1 MKRIFIF
8 ALSILILAQ
17 AHAFSQAE
25 AQSSADII
33 TVSVSTVSPT
43 YQTGDIVEIYGSVSV
58 SSDPLKAF
66 DVALIVKAP
75 NGNLIQ
81 VAQITPGADGYYSK
95 SIQSSE
101 SWKEGTYTVTANYDI
116 KSASTS
122 FSFNAV
128 GAAAIDEVVE
138 AAEEVAEAAEAVA
151 GEVAEAA
158 EAVAGE
164 VVEAAE
170 EVAEVIGVA
179 AGGLVCGSGTHEAD
193 GFCIPDGS
201 DSFGL
206 TYDSASVNGLIL
218 TAAIAFGIAVAIIIT
233 LRLIGKAGGSR

>member
-1 MKRIFIF
+1 MKRVAIF

-17 AHAFSQAE
+17 AYAFSQAE

-33 TVSVSTVSPT
+33 TVSVSTVSPD
-43 YQTGDIVEIYGSVSV
+43 YKTGDIVEIYGSVSMV
-58 SSDPLKAF
+58 SDPLRAY

-75 NGNLIQ
+75 NGNFIEI
-81 VAQITPGADGYYSK
+81 AQITPGADGYYSK

-122 FSFNAV
+122 FSFSTV
-128 GAAAIDEVVE
+128 GSAAIDEVVE

-151 GEVAEAA
+151 EEVVEAA
-158 EAVAGE
+158 EAVAEE
-164 VVEAAE
+164 VVEAA
-170 EVAEVIGVA
+170 
-179 AGGLVCGSGTHEAD
+179 GGLACGSGTHEAD

-206 TYDSASVNGLIL
+206 EYDSTSTGGLIL
-218 TAAIAFGIAVAIIIT
+218 TAAIAFGIAVAIIIA

>member
-25 AQSSADII
+25 AQSSADIV

-43 YQTGDIVEIYGSVSV
+43 YQTGDIVEIYGSVSMV
-58 SSDPLKAF
+58 SDPLRAY

-75 NGNLIQ
+75 NGNFIE

-95 SIQSSE
+95 SVQSSE

-122 FSFNAV
+122 FSFSTV
-128 GAAAIDEVVE
+128 KAAAIDEVVE

-151 GEVAEAA
+151 GEVVEAA
-158 EAVAGE
+158 EAVVGE
-164 VVEAAE
+164 VVEAA
-170 EVAEVIGVA
+170 
-179 AGGLVCGSGTHEAD
+179 GGLACGSGTHEAD

-201 DSFGL
+201 DSFRL
-206 TYDSASVNGLIL
+206 EYDSASTGGLIL
-218 TAAIAFGIAVAIIIT
+218 TASIAFGIAVAIIIV

>member
-1 MKRIFIF
+1 MKRIAIF

-17 AHAFSQAE
+17 AYAFSQAE
-25 AQSSADII
+25 AQSSAGII

-43 YQTGDIVEIYGSVSV
+43 YQTGDIVEIYGSVSF
-58 SSDPLKAF
+58 SSDPLRAY

-75 NGNLIQ
+75 NGNFIE
-81 VAQITPGADGYYSK
+81 VAQVTPGSDGYYSK

-122 FSFNAV
+122 FSFSTA
-128 GAAAIDEVVE
+128 GAIDEVVE
-138 AAEEVAEAAEAVA
+138 AAEEVVDAVEAVA

-158 EAVAGE
+158 EG
-164 VVEAAE
+164 VVEAV
-170 EVAEVIGVA
+170 EVATE
-179 AGGLVCGSGTHEAD
+179 GLACGSGTHEAD

-206 TYDSASVNGLIL
+206 SYDSASVNGLIL
-218 TAAIAFGIAVAIIIT
+218 TAAIAFGIAVAIIIA
-233 LRLIGKAGGSR
+233 LRLIGKAGRSS

>member
-1 MKRIFIF
+1 MKRIAIF
-8 ALSILILAQ
+8 ALSILVLTQ
-17 AHAFSQAE
+17 AYAFSQAD
-25 AQSSADII
+25 AQSRADLI

-43 YQTGDIVEIYGSVSV
+43 YQTGDIVEIYGSVSF
-58 SSDPLKAF
+58 SSDPLRAY

-75 NGNLIQ
+75 NGNFIE

-122 FSFNAV
+122 FSFSTV
-128 GAAAIDEVVE
+128 GSAAIDEVVE

-151 GEVAEAA
+151 E
-158 EAVAGE
+158 E
-164 VVEAAE
+164 VVEAAGAVAE
-170 EVAEVIGVA
+170 EVVEA
-179 AGGLVCGSGTHEAD
+179 AGGLACGSGTHEAD

-206 TYDSASVNGLIL
+206 EYDSTSTGGLIL
-218 TAAIAFGIAVAIIIT
+218 TAAIAFGIAVAIIIA

>member
-25 AQSSADII
+25 AQSSADIV

-43 YQTGDIVEIYGSVSV
+43 YQTGDIVEIYGSVSMV
-58 SSDPLKAF
+58 SDPLRAY

-75 NGNLIQ
+75 NGNFIEIAQ
-81 VAQITPGADGYYSK
+81 VTPGADGYYSK

-122 FSFNAV
+122 FSFSTV
-128 GAAAIDEVVE
+128 KAAAIDEVVE

-158 EAVAGE
+158 EAVAGG
-164 VVEAAE
+164 VVEAA
-170 EVAEVIGVA
+170 V
-179 AGGLVCGSGTHEAD
+179 GLACGSGTHEAD

-206 TYDSASVNGLIL
+206 EYDSASTGGLIL
-218 TAAIAFGIAVAIIIT
+218 TASIAFGIAVAIIIV

>member
-1 MKRIFIF
+1 MKRFAIF

-17 AHAFSQAE
+17 AYAFSQAE
-25 AQSSADII
+25 AQSSADIV

-43 YQTGDIVEIYGSVSV
+43 YQTGDMVEIYGSVSV
-58 SSDPLKAF
+58 SSDPLRAF

-151 GEVAEAA
+151 EEVAEAA

-164 VVEAAE
+164 VVEAA
-170 EVAEVIGVA
+170 
-179 AGGLVCGSGTHEAD
+179 GGLACGSGTHEAD

-206 TYDSASVNGLIL
+206 EYDSTSTGGLIL
-218 TAAIAFGIAVAIIIT
+218 TASIAFGIAVAIIIA
-233 LRLIGKAGGSR
+233 LRLIGKAGRSS

>member
-1 MKRIFIF
+1 MKRLAIF

-17 AHAFSQAE
+17 AYAFSEAE
-25 AQSSADII
+25 AQSRAVIN
-33 TVSVSTVSPT
+33 SVSITTNSGDYVQGDTIAVS
-43 YQTGDIVEIYGSVSV
+43 GSAGV
-58 SSDPLKAF
+58 SSDPLEAYAVTLK
-66 DVALIVKAP
+66 VTAP
-75 NGNLIQ
+75 NGNLITIQ
-81 VAQITPGADGYYSK
+81 QATPSDDGYYSL
-95 SIQSSE
+95 SINSGA
-101 SWKEGTYTVTANYDI
+101 SWKFEGVYTIEAYYGDAT
-116 KSASTS
+116 ASTS
-122 FSFNAV
+122 FSFSISE
-128 GAAAIDEVVE
+128 AAAIEEVVE

-151 GEVAEAA
+151 GEVI
-158 EAVAGE
+158 G
-164 VVEAAE
+164 AAE

-206 TYDSASVNGLIL
+206 SYDPASVNGLIL

>member
-1 MKRIFIF
+1 MKRIAIF
-8 ALSILILAQ
+8 ALSILVLTQ
-17 AHAFSQAE
+17 AYAFSQAD
-25 AQSSADII
+25 AQSRADLI
-33 TVSVSTVSPT
+33 TVSVSTGSPT
-43 YQTGDIVEIYGSVSV
+43 YQTGDIVEIYGSVSF
-58 SSDPLKAF
+58 SSDPLRAY

-75 NGNLIQ
+75 NGNFIE
-81 VAQITPGADGYYSK
+81 VAQITPNTDGYYSK
-95 SIQSSE
+95 SIQSGE

-122 FSFNAV
+122 FAFSTAET
-128 GAAAIDEVVE
+128 AAIEEVVE
-138 AAEEVAEAAEAVA
+138 AAE
-151 GEVAEAA
+151 EVAEAA

-170 EVAEVIGVA
+170 EVAGVIEVA

-206 TYDSASVNGLIL
+206 SYDPASVNGLIL
-218 TAAIAFGIAVAIIIT
+218 TASIAFGIAVAIIIV
-233 LRLIGKAGGSR
+233 LRLIGKAGKSQ

>member
-1 MKRIFIF
+1 MKRIIIF
-8 ALSILILAQ
+8 ALSILVLTQ
-17 AHAFSQAE
+17 AYAFSQAD
-25 AQSSADII
+25 AQSRADLI

-43 YQTGDIVEIYGSVSV
+43 YQTGDIVEIYGSVSF
-58 SSDPLKAF
+58 SSDPLRAY

-75 NGNLIQ
+75 NGNFIE
-81 VAQITPGADGYYSK
+81 VAQITPNTDGYYSK
-95 SIQSSE
+95 SIQSGE

-122 FSFNAV
+122 FAFSA
-128 GAAAIDEVVE
+128 AETAAIEEVVE
-138 AAEEVAEAAEAVA
+138 AAEEVV
-151 GEVAEAA
+151 EAA

-170 EVAEVIGVA
+170 EVAEVIGAA

-206 TYDSASVNGLIL
+206 SYDPASVNGLIL
-218 TAAIAFGIAVAIIIT
+218 TAAIAFGIAVAIIIV

>member
-1 MKRIFIF
+1 MKKVIIT

-17 AHAFSQAE
+17 AYAFSQAE
-25 AQSSADII
+25 AQSSADIV

-43 YQTGDIVEIYGSVSV
+43 YQTGDIVEIYGSVSMV
-58 SSDPLKAF
+58 SDPLRAY
-66 DVALIVKAP
+66 DVAIIVKAP
-75 NGNLIQ
+75 NGNFVE
-81 VAQITPGADGYYSK
+81 VAQITPSADGYYSK

-122 FSFNAV
+122 FSFSAV
-128 GAAAIDEVVE
+128 GAAAIDEVIE
-138 AAEEVAEAAEAVA
+138 AAEEVAEAAES
-151 GEVAEAA
+151 VAE
-158 EAVAGE
+158 E
-164 VVEAAE
+164 VVETAE
-170 EVAEVIGVA
+170 GIVEA
-179 AGGLVCGSGTHEAD
+179 AGGLACGSGTHEAD

-206 TYDSASVNGLIL
+206 EYDSASTGGLIL
-218 TAAIAFGIAVAIIIT
+218 TASIAFGIAVAIIIA

>member
-1 MKRIFIF
+1 MKRVAIF

-17 AHAFSQAE
+17 AYAFSQAE

-33 TVSVSTVSPT
+33 TVSVSTVSPD
-43 YQTGDIVEIYGSVSV
+43 YKTGDIVEIYGSVSMV
-58 SSDPLKAF
+58 SDPLRAY

-75 NGNLIQ
+75 NGNFIEI
-81 VAQITPGADGYYSK
+81 AQITPGADGYYSK

-122 FSFNAV
+122 FSFSTV
-128 GAAAIDEVVE
+128 GSAAIDEVVE

-151 GEVAEAA
+151 E
-158 EAVAGE
+158 E
-164 VVEAAE
+164 VVEAAGAVAE
-170 EVAEVIGVA
+170 EVVEA
-179 AGGLVCGSGTHEAD
+179 AGGLACGSGTHEAD

-206 TYDSASVNGLIL
+206 EYDSTSTGGLIL
-218 TAAIAFGIAVAIIIT
+218 TAAIAFGIAVAIIIA

>member
-1 MKRIFIF
+1 MKRVAIF

-17 AHAFSQAE
+17 AYGFSQAE
-25 AQSSADII
+25 AQSSADLI
-33 TVSVSTVSPT
+33 TVSVSTVSST

-58 SSDPLKAF
+58 VSDPLRAY

-75 NGNLIQ
+75 NGNFIEI
-81 VAQITPGADGYYSK
+81 AQITPGADGYYSK

-122 FSFNAV
+122 FSFSTV
-128 GAAAIDEVVE
+128 KAAAIDEVVE

-151 GEVAEAA
+151 EEVAEAA
-158 EAVAGE
+158 QAVVGE
-164 VVEAAE
+164 VVEAA
-170 EVAEVIGVA
+170 
-179 AGGLVCGSGTHEAD
+179 GGLACGSGTHEAD

-201 DSFGL
+201 DSFEL
-206 TYDSASVNGLIL
+206 EYDSASFGGLIL
-218 TAAIAFGIAVAIIIT
+218 TASIAFGIAVAIIIA

>member
-1 MKRIFIF
+1 MKKVAIF

-17 AHAFSQAE
+17 AYAFSQAE
-25 AQSSADII
+25 AQSSADIV
-33 TVSVSTVSPT
+33 TVSVSTASPT
-43 YQTGDIVEIYGSVSV
+43 YQSGDTVEIYGSVSV

-122 FSFNAV
+122 FSFSTTESV
-128 GAAAIDEVVE
+128 AIEEVV
-138 AAEEVAEAAEAVA
+138 
-151 GEVAEAA
+151 EAA

-164 VVEAAE
+164 VVEAA
-170 EVAEVIGVA
+170 V
-179 AGGLVCGSGTHEAD
+179 GLACGSGTHEAD

-206 TYDSASVNGLIL
+206 TYDSASTGGLIL
-218 TAAIAFGIAVAIIIT
+218 TASIAFGIAVAIIII
-233 LRLIGKAGGSR
+233 LRLIGKAGRSS

>member
-1 MKRIFIF
+1 MKRVAIF

-17 AHAFSQAE
+17 AYGFSQAE
-25 AQSSADII
+25 AQSSADVV
-33 TVSVSTVSPT
+33 TVSVSTVSST

-58 SSDPLKAF
+58 VSDPLRAY

-75 NGNLIQ
+75 NGNFIEI
-81 VAQITPGADGYYSK
+81 AQITPGADGYYSK

-101 SWKEGTYTVTANYDI
+101 SWKEGTYTVTANYDV

-122 FSFNAV
+122 FAFSAET
-128 GAAAIDEVVE
+128 AAIEEVVE
-138 AAEEVAEAAEAVA
+138 AAEEVAEAAGA
-151 GEVAEAA
+151 
-158 EAVAGE
+158 
-164 VVEAAE
+164 VVE
-170 EVAEVIGVA
+170 A

-206 TYDSASVNGLIL
+206 EYDSASTGGLIL
-218 TAAIAFGIAVAIIIT
+218 TAAIAFGIAVAIIIA
-233 LRLIGKAGGSR
+233 LRLIGKAGRSR

>member
-1 MKRIFIF
+1 MKRVAIF

-17 AHAFSQAE
+17 AYGFSQAE
-25 AQSSADII
+25 AQSSADIV

-43 YQTGDIVEIYGSVSV
+43 YQTGDIVEIYGSVSMV
-58 SSDPLKAF
+58 SDPLRAY

-75 NGNLIQ
+75 NGNFIEI
-81 VAQITPGADGYYSK
+81 AQITPGADGYYSK

-122 FSFNAV
+122 FSFSTV
-128 GAAAIDEVVE
+128 GSAAIDEVVE

-151 GEVAEAA
+151 E
-158 EAVAGE
+158 E

-170 EVAEVIGVA
+170 GIVEA
-179 AGGLVCGSGTHEAD
+179 AGGLACGSGTHEAD

-201 DSFGL
+201 DSFEL
-206 TYDSASVNGLIL
+206 EYDSASFGGLIL
-218 TAAIAFGIAVAIIIT
+218 TASIAFGIAVAIIIA
-233 LRLIGKAGGSR
+233 LRLIGKAGRSR

>member
-1 MKRIFIF
+1 MKRIIIF
-8 ALSILILAQ
+8 ALSVLVLTQ
-17 AHAFSQAE
+17 AYAFSQAD
-25 AQSSADII
+25 AQSRADLI
-33 TVSVSTVSPT
+33 TVSVSTVSPS
-43 YQTGDIVEIYGSVSV
+43 YNAGDIVEIYGSVSF
-58 SSDPLKAF
+58 SSDPLRAY

-75 NGNLIQ
+75 NGNFIE
-81 VAQITPGADGYYSK
+81 VAQITPNTDGYYSK
-95 SIQSSE
+95 SIQSGE

-122 FSFNAV
+122 FAFSAET
-128 GAAAIDEVVE
+128 AAIEEVVE

-151 GEVAEAA
+151 GEVI
-158 EAVAGE
+158 
-164 VVEAAE
+164 EAAE

-218 TAAIAFGIAVAIIIT
+218 TAAIAFGIAVAIIIV
-233 LRLIGKAGGSR
+233 LRLIGKAGKSQ

>member
-1 MKRIFIF
+1 MKKVAIA

-17 AHAFSQAE
+17 AYGFSQAE
-25 AQSSADII
+25 AQSSAEIV
-33 TVSVSTVSPT
+33 TVSVSTVSST

-58 SSDPLKAF
+58 SSDPLRAY

-122 FSFNAV
+122 FSFSTAES
-128 GAAAIDEVVE
+128 AAIDEVVE

-151 GEVAEAA
+151 GEVVEAA
-158 EAVAGE
+158 EAV
-164 VVEAAE
+164 VE
-170 EVAEVIGVA
+170 A
-179 AGGLVCGSGTHEAD
+179 AGGLACGSGTHEAD

-206 TYDSASVNGLIL
+206 EYDSASTGGLIL
-218 TAAIAFGIAVAIIIT
+218 TASIAFGIAVAIIIV
-233 LRLIGKAGGSR
+233 LRLIGKAGRSS

>member
-25 AQSSADII
+25 AQSSADIVA
-33 TVSVSTVSPT
+33 VSVSTVSPT

-58 SSDPLKAF
+58 VSDPIRAY

-75 NGNLIQ
+75 NGNFIEI
-81 VAQITPGADGYYSK
+81 AQITPGADGYYSK

-122 FSFNAV
+122 FAFSV
-128 GAAAIDEVVE
+128 TEVAAIDEVVE
-138 AAEEVAEAAEAVA
+138 AAEEVVDAAEAVA
-151 GEVAEAA
+151 E
-158 EAVAGE
+158 E

-170 EVAEVIGVA
+170 GIVEA
-179 AGGLVCGSGTHEAD
+179 AGGLACGSGTHEAD

-206 TYDSASVNGLIL
+206 EYDSASTGGLIL
-218 TAAIAFGIAVAIIIT
+218 TASIAFGIAVAIIIV

>member
-1 MKRIFIF
+1 M
-8 ALSILILAQ
+8 
-17 AHAFSQAE
+17 
-25 AQSSADII
+25 
-33 TVSVSTVSPT
+33 V
-43 YQTGDIVEIYGSVSV
+43 
-58 SSDPLKAF
+58 SDPLRAY

-75 NGNLIQ
+75 NGNFVEI
-81 VAQITPGADGYYSK
+81 AQITPGADGYYSK

-122 FSFNAV
+122 FSFSTA
-128 GAAAIDEVVE
+128 GAIEEVVE
-138 AAEEVAEAAEAVA
+138 AAEEVAD
-151 GEVAEAA
+151 AA

-170 EVAEVIGVA
+170 EVAEVIVVA
-179 AGGLVCGSGTHEAD
+179 AGGLACGSGTHEAD

-206 TYDSASVNGLIL
+206 EYDSASTGGLIL
-218 TAAIAFGIAVAIIIT
+218 TASIAFGIAVAIIIA
-233 LRLIGKAGGSR
+233 LRLIGKAGRSS

>member
-1 MKRIFIF
+1 MKKVAIF

-17 AHAFSQAE
+17 AYAFSQAE
-25 AQSSADII
+25 AQSSADIV

-43 YQTGDIVEIYGSVSV
+43 YQTGDMVEIYGSVSV
-58 SSDPLKAF
+58 SSDPLRAF

-75 NGNLIQ
+75 NGNFIEI
-81 VAQITPGADGYYSK
+81 AQITPGADGYYSK

-151 GEVAEAA
+151 E
-158 EAVAGE
+158 E

-170 EVAEVIGVA
+170 GIVEA
-179 AGGLVCGSGTHEAD
+179 AGGLACGSGTHEAD

-206 TYDSASVNGLIL
+206 EYDSASTGGLIL
-218 TAAIAFGIAVAIIIT
+218 TASIAFGIAVAIIIV
-233 LRLIGKAGGSR
+233 LRLIGKAGRSS

>member
-1 MKRIFIF
+1 MKKVAIF

-17 AHAFSQAE
+17 AYAFSQAE
-25 AQSSADII
+25 AQSSADIV
-33 TVSVSTVSPT
+33 TVSVSTASPT
-43 YQTGDIVEIYGSVSV
+43 YQTGDMVEIYGSVSV
-58 SSDPLKAF
+58 SSDPLRAF

-151 GEVAEAA
+151 EEVAEAA

-164 VVEAAE
+164 VVEAA
-170 EVAEVIGVA
+170 
-179 AGGLVCGSGTHEAD
+179 GGLACGSGTHEAD

-206 TYDSASVNGLIL
+206 EYDSASTGGLIL
-218 TAAIAFGIAVAIIIT
+218 TASIAFGIAVAIIIA
-233 LRLIGKAGGSR
+233 LRLIGKAGRSR

>member
-17 AHAFSQAE
+17 AHGFSQAE
-25 AQSSADII
+25 AQDSRADII

-43 YQTGDIVEIYGSVSV
+43 YQTGDMVEIYGSVSV
-58 SSDPLKAF
+58 SSDPLRAF

-151 GEVAEAA
+151 E
-158 EAVAGE
+158 E

-170 EVAEVIGVA
+170 GIVEA
-179 AGGLVCGSGTHEAD
+179 AGGLACGSGTHEAD

-206 TYDSASVNGLIL
+206 EYDSASTGGLIL
-218 TAAIAFGIAVAIIIT
+218 TASIAFGIAVAIIIV
-233 LRLIGKAGGSR
+233 LRLIGKAGRSS

>member
-1 MKRIFIF
+1 MKRIIIF
-8 ALSILILAQ
+8 ALSVLVLTQ
-17 AHAFSQAE
+17 AYAFSQAD
-25 AQSSADII
+25 AQSRADLI
-33 TVSVSTVSPT
+33 TVSVSTVSPS
-43 YQTGDIVEIYGSVSV
+43 YNAGDIVEIYGSVSF
-58 SSDPLKAF
+58 SSDPLRAY

-75 NGNLIQ
+75 NGNFIE
-81 VAQITPGADGYYSK
+81 VAQITPNTDGYYSK
-95 SIQSSE
+95 SIQSGE
-101 SWKEGTYTVTANYDI
+101 SWKEGTYTVTANYDV

-122 FSFNAV
+122 FAFSAET
-128 GAAAIDEVVE
+128 AAIEEVVE
-138 AAEEVAEAAEAVA
+138 AAE
-151 GEVAEAA
+151 EVAEAA

-206 TYDSASVNGLIL
+206 SYDPASVNGLIL

>member
-1 MKRIFIF
+1 MKRVAIF

-17 AHAFSQAE
+17 AYAFSQAE
-25 AQSSADII
+25 AQTARADLI

-43 YQTGDIVEIYGSVSV
+43 YQTGDIVEIYGSVSMV
-58 SSDPLKAF
+58 SDPLRAY

-75 NGNLIQ
+75 NGNFIEI
-81 VAQITPGADGYYSK
+81 AQITPGADGYYSK

-122 FSFNAV
+122 FSFSTV

-151 GEVAEAA
+151 GEV
-158 EAVAGE
+158 
-164 VVEAAE
+164 VE
-170 EVAEVIGVA
+170 A
-179 AGGLVCGSGTHEAD
+179 AGGLACGSGTHEAD

-201 DSFGL
+201 DSFEL
-206 TYDSASVNGLIL
+206 EYDSASFGGLIL
-218 TAAIAFGIAVAIIIT
+218 TASIAFGIAVAIIIA

>member
-25 AQSSADII
+25 AQSSADIV
-33 TVSVSTVSPT
+33 TVSVSTVSST
-43 YQTGDIVEIYGSVSV
+43 YQTGDIVEIYGSVSMV
-58 SSDPLKAF
+58 SDPLRAY

-75 NGNLIQ
+75 NGNFIE

-95 SIQSSE
+95 SVQSSE
-101 SWKEGTYTVTANYDI
+101 SWKEGTYTITANYDI

-122 FSFNAV
+122 FSFSTV
-128 GAAAIDEVVE
+128 KAAAIDEVVE

-151 GEVAEAA
+151 GEVVEAA
-158 EAVAGE
+158 EAVVGE
-164 VVEAAE
+164 VVEAA
-170 EVAEVIGVA
+170 
-179 AGGLVCGSGTHEAD
+179 GGLACGSGTHEAD

-201 DSFGL
+201 DSFRL
-206 TYDSASVNGLIL
+206 EYDSASTGGLIL
-218 TAAIAFGIAVAIIIT
+218 TASIAFGIAVAIIIV

>member
-1 MKRIFIF
+1 MKRIIIF
-8 ALSILILAQ
+8 ALSVLVLTQ
-17 AHAFSQAE
+17 AYAFSQAE
-25 AQSSADII
+25 AQSSANIV

-43 YQTGDIVEIYGSVSV
+43 YQTGDIVEIYGSVSF
-58 SSDPLKAF
+58 SSDPLKAY

-75 NGNLIQ
+75 NGNFIE
-81 VAQITPGADGYYSK
+81 VAQITPGSDGYYSK
-95 SIQSSE
+95 SIQSGE

-122 FSFNAV
+122 FAFSA
-128 GAAAIDEVVE
+128 AETAAIDEVVE
-138 AAEEVAEAAEAVA
+138 AAEEVV
-151 GEVAEAA
+151 EAA

-170 EVAEVIGVA
+170 EVVEA
-179 AGGLVCGSGTHEAD
+179 AGGLACGSGTHEAN

-206 TYDSASVNGLIL
+206 EYDSASTNGLIL
-218 TAAIAFGIAVAIIIT
+218 TAAMAFGIAVAIIIV
-233 LRLIGKAGGSR
+233 LRLIGKAGRSS